1 MFEDGPRGNIVQCYF
16 ELLQLFP
23 FVYGISQFQS
33 DAGNMTE
40 VEPFLQRAIDV
51 LVSEKLNNEQR
62 SIWLGPIFTY
72 FVYQSAC
79 YVFYFPVFTFS
90 YFSMSQ

>member
-1 MFEDGPRGNIVQCYF
+1 
-16 ELLQLFP
+16 
-23 FVYGISQFQS
+23 
-33 DAGNMTE
+33 MTE

-62 SIWLGPIFTY
+62 SIWLGPTFTY

-79 YVFYFPVFTFS
+79 YVF
-90 YFSMSQ
+90 

>member
-1 MFEDGPRGNIVQCYF
+1 
-16 ELLQLFP
+16 
-23 FVYGISQFQS
+23 
-33 DAGNMTE
+33 MTE

-62 SIWLGPIFTY
+62 SILLSPIFTY

-79 YVFYFPVFTFS
+79 YVFCFPVFTFS

>member
-1 MFEDGPRGNIVQCYF
+1 
-16 ELLQLFP
+16 
-23 FVYGISQFQS
+23 
-33 DAGNMTE
+33 MTE

-62 SIWLGPIFTY
+62 SIWLDPIFTY

-79 YVFYFPVFTFS
+79 YVFNFPLLPVAILVWVNRSENVKFEIYDVNSFDLLKLINNS
-90 YFSMSQ
+90 